1 MNSEGN
7 LKLHIVTPT
16 SQLLSTHVDEVVI
29 PAKNGQMGILPG
41 HTPILT
47 FLGAGP
53 LAYVKEGQVHIL
65 ALEGGFAE
73 VNNDEVNV
81 LTEKA
86 FKISEID
93 REEAERELAEAQK
106 ALLEKELTEEEFE
119 REQIKLA
126 IARTKKELS
135 EK

>member
-1 MNSEGN
+1 MSDGN

-16 SQLLSTHVDEVVI
+16 SQLLSTQVDEVVI
-29 PAKNGQMGILPG
+29 PARNGQMGILPG

-53 LAYVKEGQVHIL
+53 LAYIKGGQAHIL

-86 FKISEID
+86 LKISEID

-106 ALLEKELTEEEFE
+106 TLLEKELNEEEFE

>member
-1 MNSEGN
+1 MSEERN
-7 LKLHIVTPT
+7 IKLHIVTPT
-16 SQLLSTHVDEVVI
+16 SQLLSTHVEGVTI
-29 PAKNGQMGILPG
+29 PARGGEMGILPG
-41 HTPILT
+41 HTPVLT

-53 LAYVKEGQVHIL
+53 LTYTKDGQKHTL
-65 ALEGGFAE
+65 ALEMGFAE
-73 VNNDEVNV
+73 IINDEVTI
-81 LTEKA
+81 LSEKA

-93 REEAERELAEAQK
+93 REKAEQELDEAQK
-106 ALLEKELTEEEFE
+106 ALLEQQLTEEEFE